1 MFVEAAGVRTHPVD
15 LQAVSSLKIRL
26 AEENA
31 LYRCVAS
38 NKLGKDQLN
47 IFFHVTRECLV
58 PSGVWSLGSG
68 VWSLASGVRG
78 RASGAWRV
86 VGGVRRHGV
95 GVLLAAHRCLSPVV
109 SRLPAV

>member
-15 LQAVSSLKIRL
+15 LQAVSSLKIRR

-38 NKLGKDQLN
+38 NKLGKDQRN

-58 PSGVWSLGSG
+58 PSGVWSPGSG
-68 VWSLASGVRG
+68 VWCLG
-78 RASGAWRV
+78 SGAW
-86 VGGVRRHGV
+86 G
-95 GVLLAAHRCLSPVV
+95 VV
-109 SRLPAV
+109 SGGWGLGGWVEWCE